1 MLSKS
6 FITTFSEN
14 YFSIKAKK
22 LKRAKTTSLLIFL
35 AVLFLVIL
43 NFYDF
48 LKYYGFAP
56 FYDDRFSFNLIKS
69 AIYQFV
75 ILLGLMIRLIALR
88 FDNRYALR
96 FSELGTLIAFF
107 SWLGL
112 SVWSAFVHYETSKL
126 ADVNYSSHL
135 VGVDGTIAVLMS
147 FGFVCWL
154 FYKIIFLIAIVW
166 KTIRK

>member
-1 MLSKS
+1 MISKN

-14 YFSIKAKK
+14 YFSIILKK
-22 LKRAKTTSLLIFL
+22 LKRAKIISLLTFL
-35 AVLFLVIL
+35 AVLFLVSL

-48 LKYYGFAP
+48 LKNYGFAP
-56 FYDDRFSFNLIKS
+56 FYDDRFRLNLVKS

-112 SVWSAFVHYETSKL
+112 FVWSAFVHSETSKL

-135 VGVDGTIAVLMS
+135 LGVDGTIALLTS
-147 FGFVCWL
+147 FGFVCWF
-154 FYKIIFLIAIVW
+154 FYKITLLIAVAW
-166 KTIRK
+166 KTVRK